1 MKKYNFWSLLLFIP
15 FGLGLYVALTE
26 CISGFERGVFDLLRN
41 LAPAMDIPFRGITE
55 LGSAVGVIIITV
67 LIFVITAITRKYFF
81 TVGLPVAITVIIS
94 RIVNITLKNVLDRPR
109 PEFKVIFADESS
121 FPSGHSQNNMA
132 LYICLL
138 LCLLLVVT
146 APRWRLILKVAF
158 IALPLLIGITRIYFG
173 VHYISDVIAGWSM
186 GAFIA
191 IVINYLY
198 FRIYNNIKDKRN
210 AKA

>member
-146 APRWRLILKVAF
+146 APKWRLILKVAL

-191 IVINYLY
+191 ILINYLY
-198 FRIYNNIKDKRN
+198 LRIYNNIKDKRN

>member
-15 FGLGLYVALTE
+15 FGLGLYIALNE
-26 CISGFERGVFDLLRN
+26 CIIGFERGAFDLLRN

-55 LGSAVGVIIITV
+55 LGSTVGVIVITL

-94 RIVNITLKNVLDRPR
+94 PIVNRILKNILDRPR
-109 PEFKVIFADESS
+109 PEFKVLFADESS

-132 LYICLL
+132 LYIGLL

-146 APRWRLILKVAF
+146 APKWRLIFKIAF
-158 IALPLLIGITRIYFG
+158 ITLPLLIGITRIYFG

-186 GAFIA
+186 GAFLA
-191 IVINYLY
+191 ILINYVY
-198 FRIYNNIKDKRN
+198 FKIYNNIKDKRN